1 MYFLTSL
8 LDPDPDDGGSQPKDG
23 GGGRLPVAQ
32 PLSPL
37 SLKPALMAPQDVN
50 AERETDSSKQ
60 EKNNETAQSNE
71 ELQSS
76 GSAEQGGSETTQGG
90 QNTNSMQVEE
100 EEKHAIADKH
110 NQHDG
115 KEEIQD
121 PCKGN
126 QTTKSSEDKTHAS
139 LQEEHTTGEEGK
151 EEAQIHSKRSGSQN
165 YGESTTT
172 PELTGSEEAES
183 GQDTQAP
190 LAQTKSVDNRN
201 KTEHADEHKGYE
213 EKDTE
218 SGSEVNLSHTNGN
231 NQQKTGHQVSPDE
244 RTADDEGGCDRN
256 DQVHHQSSTTRGEAT
271 DDPGHNKDSKDKS
284 DSDKSGGEEVNK

>member
-23 GGGRLPVAQ
+23 GGGRLPAAQ

-60 EKNNETAQSNE
+60 EKSNETAQSNE

-90 QNTNSMQVEE
+90 QNTNSLQVEE

-115 KEEIQD
+115 NEEIQD
-121 PCKGN
+121 PCEGN
-126 QTTKSSEDKTHAS
+126 KTTKSSEDKT
-139 LQEEHTTGEEGK
+139 LREEHMAGKEGK

-165 YGESTTT
+165 SGESTTT
-172 PELTGSEEAES
+172 PVLTGSEEAES
-183 GQDTQAP
+183 GQDTGAP
-190 LAQTKSVDNRN
+190 LTQTKNVDDNRN
-201 KTEHADEHKGYE
+201 ETEHAGEHKGYD

-218 SGSEVNLSHTNGN
+218 SGSELNLSHTNAN

-244 RTADDEGGCDRN
+244 RTADDEGGCDRK

-284 DSDKSGGEEVNK
+284 GSDKSGGEEMNQ